1 VAKTKKAGLG
11 KGLDGLI
18 PSDVIQQQ
26 VSSQRQAVIQIKLD
40 TIVANPYQ
48 PRTEFNQASIEQLAD
63 SLDRHGL
70 LQPVVAVRADD
81 KHQLI
86 AGERRVRA
94 ARHLGWETI
103 GGIIRSEE
111 QQAQLELALIENIQ
125 RDDLGPLEIA
135 QAYVRLAEEFNIEI
149 TEVAKRAGKAEST
162 VRNVIRLLNLPE
174 AAAQALR
181 EGKLT
186 EGHARQILALKNEDD
201 QAKLLE
207 LIVEKGWSVRQAE
220 GYVRSRKKGE
230 QSKAAVKRTLEET
243 ALTKQIAKSLG
254 TKVRV
259 QDTAKGGRLVIDYTS
274 EDELHKIAGYF
285 S

>member
-1 VAKTKKAGLG
+1 VARKTGLG

-18 PSDVIQQQ
+18 PSEVIQQQ
-26 VSSQRQAVIQIKLD
+26 MGPQRQSVTQIKLD
-40 TIVANPYQ
+40 TIIANPYQ
-48 PRTEFNQASIEQLAD
+48 PRTEFNQDSIEQLAD
-63 SLDRHGL
+63 SLERHGL
-70 LQPVVAVRADD
+70 LQPVVAVKNGDT
-81 KHQLI
+81 HQLI

-103 GGIIRSEE
+103 GGIIRSEQ

-135 QAYVRLAEEFNIEI
+135 RAYVRLAEEFNIEI

-181 EGKLT
+181 DGDIT
-186 EGHARQILALKNEDD
+186 EGHARQILALKDEDD
-201 QAKLLE
+201 QAELLR
-207 LIVEKGWSVRQAE
+207 LIIKNGWSVRQAE

-230 QSKAAVKRTLEET
+230 QPKAAVKRTLEET
-243 ALTKQIAKSLG
+243 PLTKQISKSLG

-259 QDTAKGGRLVIDYTS
+259 QDTARGGRLVIDYNS
-274 EDELHKIAGYF
+274 EDELQKIAGYF